1 MSTILVAFFLYFFC
15 DRILAV
21 VVADRVHSGNSVP
34 PATKFYETT
43 SKVGTSLVRLNPV
56 FRARESNLL
65 FRDKKNAGDIN
76 RRLTIGRPPFSQVKC
91 APELSAAR
99 KQITSSRQAKPQR
112 TFSAIDS
119 SGRF

>member
-43 SKVGTSLVRLNPV
+43 SKAGTSLVRLNP
-56 FRARESNLL
+56 
-65 FRDKKNAGDIN
+65 
-76 RRLTIGRPPFSQVKC
+76 FS
-91 APELSAAR
+91 ALA
-99 KQITSSRQAKPQR
+99 KQIFFFVTRKMPATS
-112 TFSAIDS
+112 TDV
-119 SGRF
+119 